1 MSVSLDGSDSMTSN
15 SDHTILPPETVA
27 SRLKLRQRKRQ
38 IATIAMLGLL
48 VFGGLIWYVSY
59 RSPDTSTTPN
69 HQKANKATDDAMQSA
84 TPVTIAPARQGSLDV
99 YLFALGTVTPLNTA
113 VVHGRVDGQLMS
125 IAFTE
130 GQMVKAGDLL
140 AQIDTQPFEVQLALA
155 TGQLARDQALLD
167 NAQADLARY
176 RKLLAQDSISQQLV
190 DTQESLVRQY
200 MGTIQA
206 DQSGIDNAKLH
217 LAYTRVTAPISGRV
231 GLRQVSPGNSVR
243 SSDANGIVT
252 ITQLQPI
259 GVIFTVPEDALPQ
272 VMKQLH
278 TGNRIPVD
286 AYDRSQ
292 QKKLSKGRLL
302 AADNQIDTATGT
314 IKLKAEFPNANGVLF
329 ANQFVNVRMPVET
342 LSKATLVP
350 TAAIQRGAAG
360 TFVYVVKADQTV
372 VVTPVKIGPSQGE
385 VTVINN
391 GVAAGDKVVVDGAD
405 RLREGAK
412 VEIIVRDTSTA
423 SSSGAVR
430 NVPHSGEM
438 KNTPQPRMQ
447 GSPIWTRYLSVRLA
461 T

>member
-1 MSVSLDGSDSMTSN
+1 MSAPLDGSDFMTPN
-15 SDHTILPPETVA
+15 SDHTTLLPDTSVSK
-27 SRLKLRQRKRQ
+27 SRQRLRKRQ
-38 IATIAMLGLL
+38 IVTIAILSLAI
-48 VFGGLIWYVSY
+48 FGSLIWYVSY
-59 RSPDTSTTPN
+59 RSPDPSATSDL
-69 HQKANKATDDAMQSA
+69 QKTMKPSDDATLRA
-84 TPVTIAPARQGSLDV
+84 TPVTVAPVRQGSLDV
-99 YLFALGTVTPLNTA
+99 YQFALGTVTPLNTV

-140 AQIDTQPFEVQLALA
+140 AQIDPQPFEVQLALA
-155 TGQLARDQALLD
+155 TGQLARNQALLD

-176 RKLLAQDSISQQLV
+176 RTLLAQDSISQQLV

-200 MGTIQA
+200 KGAIQA
-206 DQSGIDNAKLH
+206 DQGGIDNAKLQLTH
-217 LAYTRVTAPISGRV
+217 TKVTASISGRV
-231 GLRQVSPGNSVR
+231 GLRQVSPGNIVR
-243 SSDANGIVT
+243 TSDTNGIVT
-252 ITQLQPI
+252 ITQLQPV

-278 TGNRIPVD
+278 SGNRIPVD

-314 IKLKAEFPNANGVLF
+314 IKLKAEFPNANGALF

-342 LSKATLVP
+342 LTKATLVP

-360 TFVYVVKADQTV
+360 TFVYVVKDDQTV

-391 GVAAGDKVVVDGAD
+391 GVAVGAKVVVDGAD

-412 VEIIVRDTSTA
+412 VEVVVHGTSTA
-423 SSSGAVR
+423 SSSDAER
-430 NVPHSGEM
+430 NGPGSNKTG
-438 KNTPQPRMQ
+438 NTPRPRMQ
-447 GSPIWTRYLSVRLA
+447 GSPIWTRYLSARPA
-461 T
+461 I